1 MVAVVLT
8 FLAVLALQGAFAIM
22 FFAEKR
28 RSDRRYKAMLE
39 YVHRYVEDVSSSLED
54 QIVEEKNDTIAKVES
69 ALHAHS
75 ADMNQRM
82 ADVNKKCEA
91 LEMDYSQAQNAA
103 KRINDFGTSLAS
115 IFDYD
120 PMKAIQKGRTKEA
133 S

>member
-1 MVAVVLT
+1 MVVVVLT
-8 FLAVLALQGAFAIM
+8 LLAVFALQSALLVM

-28 RSDRRYKAMLE
+28 RSDRRYQAMLD

-54 QIVEEKNDTIAKVES
+54 QIIEEKTDTIAKVET
-69 ALHAHS
+69 ALRTHS
-75 ADMNQRM
+75 TDMIQRL
-82 ADVNKKCEA
+82 ADVDKKCDA

-103 KRINDFGTSLAS
+103 KRINDFGSSLAS

>member
-1 MVAVVLT
+1 MVVVVLT
-8 FLAVLALQGAFAIM
+8 LLALLALQSAFVIM

-28 RSDRRYKAMLE
+28 RSDRRYQAMLD

-54 QIVEEKNDTIAKVES
+54 QIIEEKTDTITKVES
-69 ALHAHS
+69 ALRTHS
-75 ADMNQRM
+75 ADMIQRM
-82 ADVNKKCEA
+82 ADVDKKCEA

-103 KRINDFGTSLAS
+103 KRINDFGSSLAS

>member
-1 MVAVVLT
+1 MVVVVLT
-8 FLAVLALQGAFAIM
+8 LLAVFALQSALLVM

-28 RSDRRYKAMLE
+28 RSDRRYQAMLD

-54 QIVEEKNDTIAKVES
+54 QIIEEKTDTITKVET
-69 ALHAHS
+69 ALRTHS
-75 ADMNQRM
+75 TDMIQRL
-82 ADVNKKCEA
+82 ADVDKKCDA

-103 KRINDFGTSLAS
+103 KRINDFGSSLAS